1 MTTTKN
7 LILDR
12 DTAAKKL
19 RRMALEILENNF
31 GEKELVLAGIRD
43 KGSIVARNLEA
54 LLKELSDLE
63 VELVDISLDKDHPGE
78 VRLDRDLPLNDRVII
93 IVDDVSN
100 SGKTLTYAL
109 KPFLA
114 AHPRKIEILVLVERT
129 HTHFPVRPNY
139 VGLSLAT
146 TLQEH
151 ISVEVKGNE
160 VLGAYLV

>member
-1 MTTTKN
+1 MSANKN

-31 GEKELVLAGIRD
+31 GEKELVLAGIRE
-43 KGSIVARNLEA
+43 KGSILARNLDA
-54 LLKELSDLE
+54 ILKELSDLK
-63 VELVDISLDKDHPGE
+63 VELVDISLDKDLPGE
-78 VRLDRDLPLNDRVII
+78 VRLDRDLPLNHRVIV

-129 HTHFPVRPNY
+129 HTHFPVRPTY

-151 ISVEVKGNE
+151 ISVEVKGQE
-160 VLGAYLV
+160 ILGAYLV

>member
-1 MTTTKN
+1 MSANKN

-31 GEKELVLAGIRD
+31 GEKELVLAGIRE
-43 KGSIVARNLEA
+43 KGSILARNLDA
-54 LLKELSDLE
+54 ILKELSDLK
-63 VELVDISLDKDHPGE
+63 VELVDISLDKDLPGE
-78 VRLDRDLPLNDRVII
+78 VRLDRDLPLNDRVIV

-129 HTHFPVRPNY
+129 HTHLPVRPTY
-139 VGLSLAT
+139 VGPSLAT

-151 ISVEVKGNE
+151 ISVEVKGQE
-160 VLGAYLV
+160 ILGAYLV